1 MTPIN
6 HLRGNFVSVVNG
18 IGVTV
23 GRICEAVELVCQELV
38 LDGGAD
44 HLSLLLSV
52 PLQPPEGFD
61 SSALLGL
68 GPLGGLL

>member
-1 MTPIN
+1 MLSTE
-6 HLRGNFVSVVNG
+6 LVSVG
-18 IGVTV
+18 K
-23 GRICEAVELVCQELV
+23 ICEPVVLVCQELV

-52 PLQPPEGFD
+52 PLQPLEGFD
-61 SSALLGL
+61 GSPLLGL

>member
-6 HLRGNFVSVVNG
+6 HLRDNFVYVVNG

-23 GRICEAVELVCQELV
+23 RKICEAVVLVCQELV

-44 HLSLLLSV
+44 HLLLLLSV
-52 PLQPPEGFD
+52 PFQPLEGFD
-61 SSALLGL
+61 
-68 GPLGGLL
+68 